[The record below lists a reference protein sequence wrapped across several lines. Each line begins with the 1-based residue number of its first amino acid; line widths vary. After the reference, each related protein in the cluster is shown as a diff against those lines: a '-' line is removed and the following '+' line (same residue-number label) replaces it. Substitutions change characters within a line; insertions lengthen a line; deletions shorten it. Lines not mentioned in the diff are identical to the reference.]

1 MKTRNFH
8 WHLSGPHFRDYH
20 LMVDEH
26 ASQLFSMTDDI
37 TERVRKIGGWHLSW
51 WLFCKSARICD
62 QPAISPNLGNP
73 VVGIR
78 SDSECS
84 LHGEKRDVEPGGTQ
98 QLQE

>member
-37 TERVRKIGGWHLSW
+37 TERVRKIGGGTSLGGFFVSP
-51 WLFCKSARICD
+51 RGICD
-62 QPAISPNLGNP
+62 QPAISPNL
-73 VVGIR
+73 GIR